1 MNNENSKTNEPHR
14 FRLSLADKLNLKNPN
29 KNIALGNLSIYY
41 TWKNIKSAY
50 NNNKFKISA
59 PTWNDTFDL
68 PDGSYSIADIQ
79 DYFEFIIK
87 KHETLTENPPVQIYP
102 NKIKN
107 RIVFKIKTGYK
118 LELLSLETM
127 KLLGSTKKD
136 VDQDKDGEDQPKL
149 ESVEVV
155 LVHRNLVNKNYQQT
169 LKVLFT
175 FVPNEQFGQLINIA
189 PHSLTMLGTTN
200 TEFSFIE
207 VWFTDQNSEPLEIED
222 NVNLTLIMGLTL

>member
-1 MNNENSKTNEPHR
+1 MNTENSKINEPHR

-107 RIVFKIKTGYK
+107 RI
-118 LELLSLETM
+118 
-127 KLLGSTKKD
+127 
-136 VDQDKDGEDQPKL
+136 
-149 ESVEVV
+149 
-155 LVHRNLVNKNYQQT
+155 
-169 LKVLFT
+169 
-175 FVPNEQFGQLINIA
+175 
-189 PHSLTMLGTTN
+189 
-200 TEFSFIE
+200 
-207 VWFTDQNSEPLEIED
+207 
-222 NVNLTLIMGLTL
+222 